1 MGTSVQTSQQMGSL
15 GPLLSEARLLLLFT
29 ADPVMEAERPG
40 HTSLPTSTRAQATN
54 LTSQMGTQAAK

>member
-1 MGTSVQTSQQMGSL
+1 MGSL

-54 LTSQMGTQAAK
+54 LTSQMGTQAEK